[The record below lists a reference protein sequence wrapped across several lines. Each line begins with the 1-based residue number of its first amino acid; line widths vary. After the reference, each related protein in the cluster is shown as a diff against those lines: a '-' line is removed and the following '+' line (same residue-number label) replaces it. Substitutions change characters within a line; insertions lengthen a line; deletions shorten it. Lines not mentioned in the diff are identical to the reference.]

1 MANVPFFLSSA
12 LRSQP
17 GVMARQTV
25 RLFLASG
32 GRIAIQILL
41 IPVLARIIAPE
52 AFGLVAMAMPV
63 IIFVSILAEAGL
75 VTGLVRTEVEQGAE
89 SSAFWFSAGVG
100 AASALLVG
108 ALAIPLSLAAG
119 QPKLAPLLLALTPA
133 LPLTALAMVP
143 SARLQRTG
151 RFAAFGKVELI
162 ATAAAG
168 VAALASA
175 LSGWNAF
182 SLVAQQLTLATVRLT
197 GNLIVSGF
205 RPSGHYDHKEVKG
218 ILRLASPMLGANLL
232 AFVSRN
238 LDNLLIGLF
247 VGARPLGF
255 YATAYQVIQVP
266 EYVLG
271 ASARTTAL
279 PAIVQAKT
287 RDERAAAYFTSLGLL
302 AALAMPVAIGCCL
315 EADAVVR
322 LVLGPAWTDAAP
334 LVAILAPLGLV
345 YSCLQ
350 LNTAALAGR
359 GDTRGQITSSLLT
372 SGGGIAGILAGV
384 HWGVSGVALGFL
396 VGTVLAA
403 GPNFFYVLRAF
414 GAPAKR
420 VASAFIYPLVSG
432 AVMVAA
438 IHWWR
443 NFAATPISP
452 FPQLVGAGVLGLAAY
467 AASWMAFEIVA
478 VEL

>member
-182 SLVAQQLTLATVRLT
+182 SLVAQQLTLADR
-197 GNLIVSGF
+197 SAQAMQ
-205 RPSGHYDHKEVKG
+205 E
-218 ILRLASPMLGANLL
+218 LA
-232 AFVSRN
+232 
-238 LDNLLIGLF
+238 
-247 VGARPLGF
+247 
-255 YATAYQVIQVP
+255 
-266 EYVLG
+266 
-271 ASARTTAL
+271 
-279 PAIVQAKT
+279 
-287 RDERAAAYFTSLGLL
+287 RA
-302 AALAMPVAIGCCL
+302 
-315 EADAVVR
+315 
-322 LVLGPAWTDAAP
+322 
-334 LVAILAPLGLV
+334 LVA
-345 YSCLQ
+345 
-350 LNTAALAGR
+350 
-359 GDTRGQITSSLLT
+359 
-372 SGGGIAGILAGV
+372 
-384 HWGVSGVALGFL
+384 
-396 VGTVLAA
+396 
-403 GPNFFYVLRAF
+403 
-414 GAPAKR
+414 
-420 VASAFIYPLVSG
+420 AS
-432 AVMVAA
+432 
-438 IHWWR
+438 
-443 NFAATPISP
+443 
-452 FPQLVGAGVLGLAAY
+452 
-467 AASWMAFEIVA
+467 
-478 VEL
+478 